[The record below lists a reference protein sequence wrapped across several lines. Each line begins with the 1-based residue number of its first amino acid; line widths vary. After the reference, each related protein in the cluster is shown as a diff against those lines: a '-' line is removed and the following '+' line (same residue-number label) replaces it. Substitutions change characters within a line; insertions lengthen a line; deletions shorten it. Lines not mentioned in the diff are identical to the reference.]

1 MKRAALGIICIF
13 SVALWIGCGGGSSS
27 SSSSGNTN
35 LSHIKKRL
43 FVGNSYGGA
52 IQIIDAQLDQ
62 ISAFSISPLGT
73 PTDMLV
79 SPDGKYTLVYDKS
92 SNSFDAVNNAQEF
105 LETSGLY
112 VGGFSQSYVLSSDNK
127 TLYAAVRNFQNST
140 GPQGAI
146 VTVDYSSTKA
156 VTGSIPVPNVRW
168 VAINH
173 AGNRLLAFSDNSD
186 SMAIIDPTQ
195 TTPAL
200 TTVSAGLDHPVGA
213 IFSSDDSKAYILSC
227 GPECGGTQAMVT
239 EYDMSTGATRSVN
252 VSAATVG
259 LLVSNT
265 LYVAG
270 APGGVGGTVTAV
282 DTGAMTAGTPVTIS
296 SGYHDIMQSA
306 GNKIWIGANT
316 CGGGGCLTVFDPST
330 STATVDNPASGSN
343 SKGDVTGMAWVDFQN
358 EMYVIE
364 GGELRVYDTSGNEIP
379 TTMDIVGAAYG
390 IAYVPQ

>member
-13 SVALWIGCGGGSSS
+13 SVALWIGCGGGGSSS
-27 SSSSGNTN
+27 SSSSNPV
-35 LSHIKKRL
+35 SHIKKRL
-43 FVGNSYGGA
+43 FVGNTYSGDL
-52 IQIIDAQLDQ
+52 QIIDAQLDS
-62 ISAFSISPLGT
+62 ISAFMVTGLGT

-79 SPDGKYTLVYDKS
+79 SADGKYTLVYDRG
-92 SNSFDAVNNAQEF
+92 SNSFDAVNNAQEIV
-105 LETSGLY
+105 ETSALY

-127 TLYAAVRNFQNST
+127 TLYAAVRNYQNST

-146 VTVDYSSTKA
+146 VTIDYSSTKQ
-156 VTGSIPVPNVRW
+156 VTGTIPVPNVRW
-168 VAINH
+168 IAINH
-173 AGNRLLAFSDNSD
+173 AGNRLLAFSDNSN
-186 SMAIIDPTQ
+186 SMTILDPTQ
-195 TTPAL
+195 TTPTL
-200 TTVSAGLDHPVGA
+200 TTVTGFDHPVGA
-213 IFSSDDSKAYILSC
+213 VFSSDDSKAYVLSC
-227 GPECGGTQAMVT
+227 GPECGGTQSMVT
-239 EYDMSTGATRSVN
+239 EYNMSTGATRSVN
-252 VSAATVG
+252 VPAATVG

-270 APGGVGGTVTAV
+270 APGGVGGTVTAI

-296 SGYHDIMQSA
+296 SGYHNIMQSA

-316 CGGGGCLTVFDPST
+316 CGGGGCLTLFDPST

-358 EMYVIE
+358 EMYVVE